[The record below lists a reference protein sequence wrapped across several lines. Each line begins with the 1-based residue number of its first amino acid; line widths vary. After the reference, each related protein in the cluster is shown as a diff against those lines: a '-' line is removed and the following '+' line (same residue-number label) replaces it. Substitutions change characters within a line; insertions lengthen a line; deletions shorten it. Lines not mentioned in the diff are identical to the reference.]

1 MQQEERERRMLVAQ
15 QIAAEL
21 RLKAEARE
29 REQRKQ
35 RKQEER
41 AAATAAAA
49 AAAAGAGAGAGE
61 RSGGPPPSS
70 SAAAAAPAV
79 AARSFFNP
87 RDRPTARQQAEMERE
102 EEEARVR
109 RRARASAAAA
119 AAAEREAAEAAAA
132 AAAAAAKK
140 NKGKKRVLEDED
152 GDGERRA
159 NSPPLALRPLPP
171 KRTAVAISPR
181 LTTARPRQQQQQQW
195 QQQRQQQQPFSSSP
209 SLVRPPAVAVAFPAP
224 PAAAPATRRTE
235 MNLVQLLQ
243 QRRQQQQ
250 QRATAA
256 GGNGRKRP
264 AAAAARGGAPPLV
277 SSSSRATAAAA
288 AAASSFRGVPA
299 SADQEAHLAAAND
312 LLAAEAMDG
321 RLWFAACAD
330 GDEEGGTGGGAAA
343 AGAAPPSPSSLP
355 PVPASF
361 PSARAYVG
369 SFLPLVLE
377 EARQEVRSSWAEAV
391 AAGNK
396 SWPVSVERVD
406 GLGGGGEGGGAAAAA
421 AAAGAAEAEAKAKA
435 APESPFCGPPLSSRT
450 AAAAAMPPG
459 AAPPLSASSPPS
471 PPAPAVEAR
480 LRFPGARPP
489 PGALRDGDVVVVT
502 RGLPPGGRGGAGKG
516 EGPEEPPLDWAA
528 GGRARAAAEGVE
540 LEEGELALDAAAAA
554 AARAATAS
562 GQQQQPLR
570 PPPPAT
576 GRDRGGACP
585 VAGVIRFSGNAV
597 TLTTRC
603 RCPRHHRGGGGA
615 GAGKGGGEE
624 EDPPC
629 VAALRSLAA
638 AASSPSSSSATRQ
651 EDGGRRWHLTV
662 VGNLVTHARE
672 VAALFAMPAMP
683 LARALLSPGAAAAAA
698 GAAAARWPSEA
709 SSRAFIGK
717 LQETYDHAQLRAIEV
732 AAGHLSA
739 GGGGGGGGG
748 SCDRRD
754 GGGGSSAPPRPPLF
768 TLVQG
773 PPGTGKTHTVTG
785 ILNVWHLVAY
795 QRHHAATIAALTR
808 GGGGGGSGSGGGAF
822 PPGLLA
828 DFAPTLPFATN
839 SSNSN
844 SKPRLLV
851 CAPSNA
857 AADELLARVMDRGFF
872 DGHGRTYRPDVVR
885 VGADSSPMTERAR
898 EVWVEGNALALLEA
912 PPAQR
917 SAELQQARW
926 DSARARRQVEAL
938 RLSFPPAPS
947 ASASAAASA
956 AAAAGAAA
964 REAAAG
970 DLAAAADALDKVE
983 ALVERLEIADRAAQ
997 GGGGNG
1003 GGGGGGADRRQAR
1016 ERLEA
1021 LLVSRA
1027 EVVFTTL
1034 SSTGRRVF
1042 RRLAAVFDTVLV
1054 DEAAQA
1060 TEPALL
1066 QALRFGARSVA
1077 LVGDPRQLPATVRSG
1092 GAARA
1097 GLARSLFERLA
1108 GGEGGG
1114 GGGGARGA
1122 RGAVGRGPRLAVGS
1136 SPAPSRPAPPAAA
1149 AGVPVELLR
1158 VQYRMHPEIRSFPSR
1173 AFYAG
1178 ALEDSAAVRSRPA
1191 EPWQRREGG
1200 GGGLLLG
1207 PYLFFDVARGREAR
1221 GAGRGGAAPFFA
1233 SGSLSSTPSFSSS
1246 ASASSSSPSLR
1257 NDEEA
1262 ALAAALVAELRREC
1276 SRLGAPFPS
1285 VGVITPYRAQAAAL
1299 RQELERA
1306 GGGRGGR
1313 GWCTAVETVDGF
1325 QGKEVDVAI
1334 VSCVRSRG
1342 GGGRDYRHDG
1352 GGDGDGSDA
1361 AVAAVASLSVSLSSS
1376 TLGFVDDLRRLNVA
1390 VTRARRALWVL
1401 GSGEALRRG
1410 SGAWA
1415 ALLADAS
1422 RRGLVVRGEDAW
1434 GRIRHRAQG
1443 QQEGRGGAG
1452 GEGGGTSL

>member
-49 AAAAGAGAGAGE
+49 AAAAGAGAGAGAGE

-87 RDRPTARQQAEMERE
+87 RDRPTARQKAEMERE

-159 NSPPLALRPLPP
+159 NPPPLAFRPLPP

-181 LTTARPRQQQQQQW
+181 LTTARPRQQQQW
-195 QQQRQQQQPFSSSP
+195 QQQRQQQQQQPFSSSP
-209 SLVRPPAVAVAFPAP
+209 SLVRPPAVAFPAP

-243 QRRQQQQ
+243 QRRQQQQQQ

-277 SSSSRATAAAA
+277 SSSSRATAAA

-330 GDEEGGTGGGAAA
+330 GDEEEGTGGGAAA
-343 AGAAPPSPSSLP
+343 AGAAPPSSSSLP

-361 PSARAYVG
+361 PSPRAYVG

-406 GLGGGGEGGGAAAAA
+406 GLEEGGEGGGAA

-450 AAAAAMPPG
+450 AAAAMPPR
-459 AAPPLSASSPPS
+459 ASPPLSASSPPS

-554 AARAATAS
+554 RAATAS

-585 VAGVIRFSGNAV
+585 VAGIIRFSGNAV

-638 AASSPSSSSATRQ
+638 AASSSFSSSATRQ
-651 EDGGRRWHLTV
+651 EDGGRRWYLTV

-917 SAELQQARW
+917 SVELQQARW

-997 GGGGNG
+997 GGGGNGG

-1114 GGGGARGA
+1114 GGARGA

-1136 SPAPSRPAPPAAA
+1136 SPSPSRPAPPAAAAA

-1246 ASASSSSPSLR
+1246 ASSSSSSPSLR